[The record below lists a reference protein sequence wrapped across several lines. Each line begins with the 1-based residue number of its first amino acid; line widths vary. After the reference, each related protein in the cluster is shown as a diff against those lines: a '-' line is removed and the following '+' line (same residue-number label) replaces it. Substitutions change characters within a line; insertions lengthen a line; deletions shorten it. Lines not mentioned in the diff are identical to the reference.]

1 MVISQID
8 AFIEGKSIIVVICS
22 YRNNN
27 AQHLIKKNGINEYL
41 LVNFFSFFRFPHIK
55 LPRKIGKNLI
65 TRDINCSY
73 CLRLY
78 LKSSLLLS

>member
-27 AQHLIKKNGINEYL
+27 AFDKKKIGINEYL
-41 LVNFFSFFRFPHIK
+41 LVIFFFRFPDIK
-55 LPRKIGKNLI
+55 LLRKIGKNII

-73 CLRLY
+73 CLWLY
-78 LKSSLLLS
+78 LKSSLLLF